1 MEIYR
6 VETTIAE
13 DGSLAIR
20 GLPFA
25 AGEKVEVTIRNQAA
39 TPIAATKYP
48 LRGQPLEYRDPFESA
63 VNGDWDALK

>member
-6 VETTIAE
+6 IETTIAE

-25 AGEKVEVTIRNQAA
+25 AGEKVEVTIRNQAGP
-39 TPIAATKYP
+39 TPAEKYP
-48 LRGQPLEYRDPFESA
+48 LRGLPLEYRDPFA
-63 VNGDWDALK
+63 TAANGDWDASK

>member
-6 VETTIAE
+6 IETTITE

-25 AGEKVEVTIRNQAA
+25 AGEKVEVTIRNQPAPA
-39 TPIAATKYP
+39 SRAKYP
-48 LRGQPLEYRDPFESA
+48 LRGQPLEYRDPFASA
-63 VNGDWDALK
+63 ADGDWDALK

>member
-6 VETTIAE
+6 IETTIAE

-25 AGEKVEVTIRNQAA
+25 AGEKVEVTIRNQGVAPQAA
-39 TPIAATKYP
+39 KYP
-48 LRGQPLEYRDPFESA
+48 LRGLPIEYQDPFASA
-63 VNGDWDALK
+63 ANGDWDAAQ

>member
-13 DGSLAIR
+13 DGTLAIR

-39 TPIAATKYP
+39 PPTAEKYP
-48 LRGQPLEYRDPFESA
+48 LRGQPLQYSDPFASA
-63 VNGDWDALK
+63 ANGDWDAMA

>member
-1 MEIYR
+1 VEIYR
-6 VETTIAE
+6 IEATIAE

-39 TPIAATKYP
+39 APTAAEKYP
-48 LRGQPLEYRDPFESA
+48 LRGQPLEYHDPFASA
-63 VNGDWDALK
+63 ANGDWDALK